1 MRKYYVSMRVISE
14 IMALILGRL
23 EPNSFSTSKG
33 ISTKAPPLPAFW
45 MVAVNVF
52 FLAWESPE

>member
-1 MRKYYVSMRVISE
+1 LTS
-14 IMALILGRL
+14 GCF

-52 FLAWESPE
+52 FLAWSLSKKYP